1 MSEQQLYDV
10 VIIGGG
16 IVGCATALA
25 LAQRPGIRL
34 LVLEAEAQLAAHQTG
49 NNSGVVHSGLYYKP
63 GTLKARLC
71 AQGREALYR
80 FAEQHDIAHD
90 RCGKVVVATTAEQV
104 PALDELERRGKANGL
119 EGLVRLGPEQIKE
132 HEPHVQG
139 VDGLFV
145 PQTGIIDYR
154 AVTETYGQLIQQA
167 GHELRLQSRVL
178 GFQQRSDHIVLEA
191 ASGEV
196 HTKNLVNCA
205 GLQSDR
211 VARMCGLDPGL
222 QIVPFRG
229 EYYELVPEKHHLC
242 RQLIY
247 PVRDARFP
255 FLGVHFTRM
264 VNGGVEAGPNAVL
277 AFKREGYKHSDIS
290 LPDMLGYGFYGG
302 FWRMAF
308 KYWQMGMGEFHRS
321 LSKKAF
327 VRALQGLI
335 PEIGMDDVHRGGAGV
350 RAQALEPDGSL
361 SDDFRVREAER
372 QLHVLNAP
380 SPAATASLSIG
391 QEIAG
396 MAAERFQLPA
406 PAAAG

>member
-1 MSEQQLYDV
+1 
-10 VIIGGG
+10 
-16 IVGCATALA
+16 
-25 LAQRPGIRL
+25 
-34 LVLEAEAQLAAHQTG
+34 
-49 NNSGVVHSGLYYKP
+49 
-63 GTLKARLC
+63 
-71 AQGREALYR
+71 
-80 FAEQHDIAHD
+80 
-90 RCGKVVVATTAEQV
+90 
-104 PALDELERRGKANGL
+104 
-119 EGLVRLGPEQIKE
+119 
-132 HEPHVQG
+132 
-139 VDGLFV
+139 
-145 PQTGIIDYR
+145 
-154 AVTETYGQLIQQA
+154 
-167 GHELRLQSRVL
+167 
-178 GFQQRSDHIVLEA
+178 
-191 ASGEV
+191 
-196 HTKNLVNCA
+196 
-205 GLQSDR
+205 
-211 VARMCGLDPGL
+211 
-222 QIVPFRG
+222 
-229 EYYELVPEKHHLC
+229 
-242 RQLIY
+242 
-247 PVRDARFP
+247 
-255 FLGVHFTRM
+255 